1 VLNIKEQL
9 EQVAYNELIDIDNYE
24 ISFTKSFIVERPS
37 GYYIAIDRKQVES
50 DAEEAALL
58 AHELG
63 HYFTGYLYSRNT
75 PLQTKERCEY
85 RANAWAIKALCPVRK
100 LRQAIENGCT
110 SICDIADALALPE
123 DIIKRAIYVYQNKGL
138 ISFTQ

>member
-9 EQVAYNELIDIDNYE
+9 EQVAYNELVDIDNYE

-37 GYYIAIDRKQVES
+37 GYYIAIDRNQIES
-50 DAEEAALL
+50 DSEEAALL

-63 HYFTGYLYSRNT
+63 HYFTGYLYNRNS

-85 RANAWAIKALCPVRK
+85 RANAWAIKALCPLGRII
-100 LRQAIENGCT
+100 QAIRNGCIMT
-110 SICDIADALALPE
+110 QEIAEELSLPE
-123 DIIKRAIYVYQNKGL
+123 DMIIQAISLYQRKGL
-138 ISFTQ
+138 LSCT

>member
-1 VLNIKEQL
+1 MLNIKEQL

-37 GYYIAIDRKQVES
+37 GFYIAIDRKQIES
-50 DAEEAALL
+50 DAEEATLL

-63 HYFTGYLYSRNT
+63 HYFTGYLYNRNT

-85 RANAWAIKALCPVRK
+85 RADAWAIKVLCPIEK
-100 LRQAIENGCT
+100 LKKAIEKGYSVSWEIAAELGLSENIVSQAIYIYHCK
-110 SICDIADALALPE
+110 AL
-123 DIIKRAIYVYQNKGL
+123 I
-138 ISFTQ
+138 

>member
-1 VLNIKEQL
+1 MLNIKEQL

-37 GYYIAIDRKQVES
+37 GYYIAIDRNQIES
-50 DAEEAALL
+50 DAEEAGLL

-63 HYFTGYLYSRNT
+63 HYFTGYLYNRNT

-85 RANAWAIKALCPVRK
+85 RANAWAIKVLCPLDK
-100 LRQAIENGCT
+100 LKKALSGCSGT
-110 SICDIADALALPE
+110 TWELADALNLSEEFLQSSIDYYKIKGGLP
-123 DIIKRAIYVYQNKGL
+123 IW
-138 ISFTQ
+138 

>member
-1 VLNIKEQL
+1 MLNIKEQL

-37 GYYIAIDRKQVES
+37 GHYIALDRKQVES
-50 DAEEAALL
+50 DAEEAVLL

-85 RANAWAIKALCPVRK
+85 RANAWAIKAICPVGK
-100 LRQAIENGCT
+100 LKKSMDKGCCSVWEIADDLGLHEGIVSQAIKLYKCNE
-110 SICDIADALALPE
+110 LL
-123 DIIKRAIYVYQNKGL
+123 R
-138 ISFTQ
+138 

>member
-1 VLNIKEQL
+1 MLNIKEQL

-37 GYYIAIDRKQVES
+37 GYYIAIDRKQIES
-50 DAEEAALL
+50 DAEEATLL

-63 HYFTGYLYSRNT
+63 HYFTGYLYNRIT

-85 RANAWAIKALCPVRK
+85 RANAWAIKVLCPVKK
-100 LRQAIENGCT
+100 LRQTINSGCHT
-110 SICDIADALALPE
+110 IDEIASELELPE
-123 DIIKRAIYVYQNKGL
+123 ATVIQALKLYNSK
-138 ISFTQ
+138 S

>member
-1 VLNIKEQL
+1 MLNIKEQL

-37 GYYIAIDRKQVES
+37 GFHIALDRKQVKS

-63 HYFTGYLYSRNT
+63 HYFTGYLYNRSM

-85 RANAWAIKALCPVRK
+85 RANAWAIRVLCPLCRLK
-100 LRQAIENGCT
+100 QAINNGCKT
-110 SICDIADALALPE
+110 TLEIASELSLPE
-123 DIIKRAIYVYQNKGL
+123 DSVSQAIYVYQCKGM
-138 ISFTQ
+138 I